1 MKILL
6 VEDDRKLA
14 RFLSRVLTEEGY
26 TADVCSSGSDALEQA
41 RSGIYK
47 LLVLDWMVPDNDGLE
62 VCRQLRRHGNNVP
75 IIMLTAR
82 GELAER
88 VMALDAGAD
97 DYLIK
102 PFEVDELVA
111 RVKALLRRVSGPL
124 RLRFGAVEID
134 REKRRVLI
142 SGTPIELT
150 TREFNLLLHLAHHAG
165 QVVTRT
171 ELLSGVWSTQFDTES
186 NVVEVHISRLREK
199 LADHAAMIETVRGR
213 GYRLRVEPES

>member
-14 RFLSRVLTEEGY
+14 RFLQRVLTEEGY

-47 LLVLDWMVPDNDGLE
+47 LLVLDWMIPDNDGLE
-62 VCRQLRRHGNNVP
+62 VCRQLRRHGNSVP

-97 DYLIK
+97 DYLVK

-124 RLRFGAVEID
+124 RLRFGAIEID
-134 REKRRVLI
+134 RETRRVLL
-142 SGTPIELT
+142 GGAPIELT

-171 ELLSGVWSTQFDTES
+171 ELLTGVWSTQFDTES

-199 LADHAAMIETVRGR
+199 LAEHAAMIETVRGR
-213 GYRLRVEPES
+213 GYRLRTGPEE